1 MKIVAPAGNL
11 ERFYSAVNAGADE
24 IYMGIK
30 GFGARRN
37 AENFTLEEYKEA
49 IDYAHKRGSR
59 IFLTLNTLMKNV
71 EIDFLYTNL
80 KALYEY
86 GLDAI
91 IVQDLGYFRFIKENF
106 PDIDIHGSTQ
116 MTVANHF
123 EAEYLRKLGFKRVV
137 LPREMT
143 FEEIKKIR
151 ENTSI
156 ELEVFVS
163 GALCISYSGNCYMS
177 SFIGG
182 RSGNRGMCAQPCR
195 KLYTKDS
202 KCNFLLSPKDQ
213 LMGKEEIQKLKSIGI
228 NSIKIEGRMKEK
240 TYVNEAVTYFKD
252 MIADID
258 RDEKLSNV
266 FNRGYSKG
274 YFYSDTKS
282 SDIMNRNY
290 SATMGK
296 NIGIISGKELVLED
310 GIILGDGITYLSRDY
325 EVLGGEYINRIE
337 KKNQREKFK
346 EANIGDKII
355 LRNAPKGAK
364 YVFKN
369 FDKEVID
376 EITQRLKQENKKQEI
391 ELIFEGKLG
400 EKPVL
405 KGKITNNYGKEI
417 VETIAG
423 ENIIEQASKKSAD
436 AKNIEEKLCETGDTP
451 FVVTD
456 CKVYINNNIFMP
468 VSVLK
473 ELRRNLLQILE
484 EKLVESYRRNLGE
497 RKIFKIEIEKDR
509 VKTPEIS
516 VMVTTKEQE
525 KIVRDL
531 GIKKI
536 YHRGFDVAKE
546 GNLEKIDLN
555 SHLATNLYQVLENK
569 TRDITVG
576 WNLNIGNIYSL
587 NEFSKIPN
595 VKTIILSP
603 ELKYEEIENIGR
615 VPVRKAML
623 GYSKLKGMYIE
634 LGILGDGD
642 TFVNEQNDIFISRIN
657 ELGNDEIYFKKPLNV
672 LSQVRRLGKL
682 GIDEV
687 VIELL
692 DETEQEINDI
702 INNIDKKENAYSP
715 YNYERGVF

>member
-37 AENFTLEEYKEA
+37 AQNFTLDEYKEA
-49 IDYAHKRGSR
+49 IDYAHKRGTR

-106 PDIDIHGSTQ
+106 PEIDIHGSTQ
-116 MTVANHF
+116 MTVSNHF

-151 ENTSI
+151 ENTLI

-195 KLYTKDS
+195 KLYNKEG

-213 LMGKEEIQKLKSIGI
+213 LMGKDEIQKLKSIGI

-252 MIADID
+252 MIDNID
-258 RDEKLSNV
+258 REEKLSNV

-274 YFYSDTKS
+274 YFYKETNP
-282 SDIMNRNY
+282 SDIMNRDY

-296 NIGIISGKELVLED
+296 PIGIISGKELLLED
-310 GIILGDGITYLSRDY
+310 SIVLGDGITYLSKDY
-325 EVLGGEYINRIE
+325 QVLGGDYINRIE

-346 EANIGDKII
+346 EAQVGDKII
-355 LRNAPKGAK
+355 LKNAPKGAK

-369 FDKEVID
+369 FDKVVID
-376 EITQRLKQENKKQEI
+376 EISSRLKSENKKQEI
-391 ELIFEGKLG
+391 ELIFEGRLG
-400 EKPVL
+400 EKPIL
-405 KGKITNNYGKEI
+405 KGKIINNSGKEI
-417 VETIAG
+417 IESLVG
-423 ENIIEQASKKSAD
+423 ENLIEEASKKSAD
-436 AKNIEEKLCETGDTP
+436 PKNIEEKLMETGDTT
-451 FVVTD
+451 FIVKD
-456 CKVYINNNIFMP
+456 CKVYIDNNIFLP
-468 VSVLK
+468 ISVLK
-473 ELRRNLLQILE
+473 ELRRNLLKVLE
-484 EKLVESYRRNLGE
+484 EKLVESYRRNLTNE
-497 RKIFKIEIEKDR
+497 KIFKIEIEKDEI
-509 VKTPEIS
+509 KTPEIS

-525 KIVRDL
+525 DIVRSL
-531 GIKKI
+531 GINKI
-536 YHRGFDVAKE
+536 YHRGYDVAKE
-546 GNLEKIDLN
+546 ENLDKIDLN
-555 SHLATNLYQVLENK
+555 SNLATNLYQVLENK
-569 TRDITVG
+569 TDDITVG
-576 WNLNIGNIYSL
+576 WNLNVGNIYTL
-587 NEFSKIPN
+587 NEYSKIKG
-595 VKTIILSP
+595 VKTVIISP
-603 ELKYEEIENIGR
+603 ELKYEEIENIGK

-634 LGILGDGD
+634 LGIIADKS
-642 TFVNEQNDIFISRIN
+642 TFENEQQDIFISRIN
-657 ELGNDEIYFKKPLNV
+657 EFGNNEIYFKKPLNV
-672 LSQVRRLGKL
+672 LSQVKRLGKL

-692 DETEQEINDI
+692 DETEEEINYI
-702 INNIDKKENAYSP
+702 IKNIDKKENAYSP

>member
-80 KALYEY
+80 KVLYEY

-258 RDEKLSNV
+258 RNEKLSNV

-274 YFYSDTKS
+274 YFYSDTNS
-282 SDIMNRNY
+282 SDIINRNY

-296 NIGIISGKELVLED
+296 NIGIISGKELILED

-376 EITQRLKQENKKQEI
+376 EITQRLKQENKKQEV

-400 EKPVL
+400 EKPIL

-417 VETIAG
+417 VETIVG
-423 ENIIEQASKKSAD
+423 ENIIEQASKKSAE
-436 AKNIEEKLCETGDTP
+436 AKSIEEKLCETGDTP

-456 CKVYINNNIFMP
+456 CKVYIDNNIFMP

-555 SHLATNLYQVLENK
+555 SYLATNLYQVLENK
-569 TRDITVG
+569 TKDITVG

>member
-59 IFLTLNTLMKNV
+59 VFLTLNTLMKNV

-296 NIGIISGKELVLED
+296 NIGIISGKELILED

-423 ENIIEQASKKSAD
+423 ENIIEQASKKSAE
-436 AKNIEEKLCETGDTP
+436 AKSIEEKLCETGDTP

-456 CKVYINNNIFMP
+456 CKVYIGNNIFMP

-555 SHLATNLYQVLENK
+555 SHLATNLYQVLENETK
-569 TRDITVG
+569 DITVG

-634 LGILGDGD
+634 LGILGNGD

-702 INNIDKKENAYSP
+702 INNTDKKENAYSP

>member
-123 EAEYLRKLGFKRVV
+123 ESEYLRKLGFKRVV

-252 MIADID
+252 MIADIN

-405 KGKITNNYGKEI
+405 KGKIANNYGKEI
-417 VETIAG
+417 VETIVG
-423 ENIIEQASKKSAD
+423 ENPIEQASKKSAD
-436 AKNIEEKLCETGDTP
+436 AKSIEEKLCETGDTP

-456 CKVYINNNIFMP
+456 CKVYIGNNIFMP

-497 RKIFKIEIEKDR
+497 RKIFRIEIEKDI

-555 SHLATNLYQVLENK
+555 SHLATNLYQVLENETK
-569 TRDITVG
+569 DITVG

-587 NEFSKIPN
+587 NELSKIPN

-634 LGILGDGD
+634 LGILGNGD
-642 TFVNEQNDIFISRIN
+642 TFANEQNDIFISRIN